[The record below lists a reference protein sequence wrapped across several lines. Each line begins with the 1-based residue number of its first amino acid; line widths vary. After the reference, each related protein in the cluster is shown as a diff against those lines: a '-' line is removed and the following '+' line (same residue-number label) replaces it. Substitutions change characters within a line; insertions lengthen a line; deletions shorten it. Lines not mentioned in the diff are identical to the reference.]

1 MKKTQIQ
8 LPDALYRDLKRLAAA
23 REWSLAET
31 LRRAAEQFL
40 ARHPPTRGPAASWH
54 PPVSDAVG
62 WRGLSH
68 DAVHAAALDDAE
80 SSFGKAAGSESFRD
94 PLPNASRSD
103 AGQLEK
109 PTSTDRRNTL
119 GLTLVE

>member
-1 MKKTQIQ
+1 MVKIQIR

-31 LRRAAEQFL
+31 LRRAAEQLL
-40 ARHPPTRGPAASWH
+40 ARHPQIRGAAASWR

-68 DAVHAAALDDAE
+68 EAVRAAALDDME
-80 SSFGKAAGSESFRD
+80 P
-94 PLPNASRSD
+94 PLGETASRGAATPERTRHD
-103 AGQLEK
+103 I
-109 PTSTDRRNTL
+109 P
-119 GLTLVE
+119 

>member
-1 MKKTQIQ
+1 MVKTQIQ

-31 LRRAAEQFL
+31 LRRAAEQLL
-40 ARHPPTRGPAASWH
+40 ARHPVVPAQSAEWR

-68 DAVHAAALDDAE
+68 EAVHAAALDDLEPPLRGAGG
-80 SSFGKAAGSESFRD
+80 SPAQAGKDAD
-94 PLPNASRSD
+94 SD
-103 AGQLEK
+103 LH
-109 PTSTDRRNTL
+109 
-119 GLTLVE
+119 